1 MKSLFADTLGIQIL
15 EKSFF
20 DEKRFPIFL
29 RNEYDILQGEVEN
42 VHCLLLKKMGDLN
55 LAQMK
60 KHMQIVTNST
70 DTPCVFVLDHV
81 TDYQKKRLVELR
93 FSFIV
98 PGKQLYMPFLGVALR
113 REYRNIKK
121 PMQQISFAAQK
132 IALLASYGKWGS
144 MTVTEVAR
152 LVGYSKMTVSRCLDE
167 LEGVIPGCVTVEG
180 RNRYLSLASAK
191 TVMEQYNYL
200 KPFLRSPVRK
210 EISLHDI
217 PLKIKTLSAGG
228 FSALSEYTMLADN
241 AYPTYAV
248 TKNDF
253 RQLEKEEPWKIT
265 PDGEDPKALLE
276 VWEYLILLTDKKLPD
291 PISLAI
297 SFRKRGDSDDRTKMA
312 IEKMLEEYA
321 W

>member
-1 MKSLFADTLGIQIL
+1 MNSLFADTLGIQII
-15 EKSFF
+15 EKPFL

-42 VHCLLLKKMGDLN
+42 VPCLLLKKTGDLN

-60 KHMQIVTNST
+60 KHIQIVTNST
-70 DTPCVFVLDHV
+70 DTSCVFVLDHV
-81 TDYQKKRLVELR
+81 TNYQKKRLIELR
-93 FSFIV
+93 ISFIV
-98 PGKQLYMPFLGVALR
+98 PGKQLYMPFLGVVLR

-121 PMQQISFAAQK
+121 PVQQISFAAQK
-132 IALLASYGKWGS
+132 IVLLATYGKWGS
-144 MTVTEVAR
+144 MTVTQIAR

-167 LEGVIPGCVTVEG
+167 LESVIPDCVIVEG
-180 RNRYLSLASAK
+180 RNRYLSLPLAK
-191 TVMEQYNYL
+191 TVRGQYDFL

-210 EISLHDI
+210 EISLFGI
-217 PLKIKTLSAGG
+217 SGKMKTLSAGG
-228 FSALSEYTMLADN
+228 FSALSEYSILVDN
-241 AYPTYAV
+241 AYPTYAI

-253 RQLEKEEPWKIT
+253 RQLEKDESWKIT

-276 VWEYLILLTDKKLPD
+276 VWEYLILLSDKKLPD

-312 IEKMLEEYA
+312 VEKMLEEYT